1 MIYKLSLSIGFPA
14 AIHEDEMEVIEIGF
28 SNDDWE
34 QLDPAERE
42 AILQTYLEEWASNYI
57 SMNIEESK

>member
-1 MIYKLSLSIGFPA
+1 MIYKLSLSIGFPT
-14 AIHEDEMEVIEIGF
+14 AIRQDEMEVIEIGF